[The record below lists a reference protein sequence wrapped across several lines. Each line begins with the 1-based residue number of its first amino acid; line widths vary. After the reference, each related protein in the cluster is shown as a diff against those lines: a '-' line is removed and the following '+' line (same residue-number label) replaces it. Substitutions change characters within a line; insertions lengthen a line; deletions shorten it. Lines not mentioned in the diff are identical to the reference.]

1 MLHPTPI
8 ILQIYS
14 FPLYKEPSQK
24 VLTPLNKKR
33 PLMESALKP
42 TE

>member
-8 ILQIYS
+8 IFTNILFS
-14 FPLYKEPSQK
+14 TSQK

>member
-8 ILQIYS
+8 IFTNIL

-42 TE
+42 T